1 MKINYL
7 CYTNIEDKG
16 CRFMQTTYI
25 FGHKIPDTDSVCASI
40 SLSYLKN
47 KLGSKTE
54 PRVLGTLNKESK
66 FVLNYFNIPEPSFL
80 NDVKVQIK
88 NMHYSKE
95 AMIEEHV
102 SIYETYKLL
111 TILGVT
117 GLPLVNKSKMLTGYV
132 NVKEISKYLIE
143 GDITYLN
150 TSYDNILDTLNAKE
164 ILRFDDEIT
173 GNILA
178 ASYKSETFINRI
190 RLDKSDILI
199 VGDRYKIQEYAIN
212 SGIKLVILVNNYALP
227 NNLME
232 LAKEKKV
239 NIISVSMGTFKAANM
254 IKLCNY
260 IKLLNNN
267 PDPITFTTS
276 DYRNDFI
283 ETSSKLGHTNYPIVN
298 KKGICLGM
306 MRLVDVSDFERKQ
319 VILVDHNQQSQSVD
333 GIEEANIMEVIDH
346 HNLGTIGTSFPINFR
361 SMPVGC
367 TCTIIYKLYE
377 EARVEIPKSIAG
389 IMLSA
394 ILSDTLLFKSP
405 TCTSIDIEVGEKL
418 AKIAGVEIQE
428 YGTKMFKAA
437 SSVSGMSVDEIIHSD
452 MKTFKYSDSTMAIG
466 QVMTMDF
473 DEISKR
479 QEEFVNSLN
488 TMCTIGNYKMALLF
502 VTDIIK
508 NGSYLFFNESSKE
521 IIEEAYG
528 IEDANQGVYLDGV
541 VSRKKQM
548 LPPLLEVEK

>member
-1 MKINYL
+1 
-7 CYTNIEDKG
+7 
-16 CRFMQTTYI
+16 MQSTYI

-47 KLGSKTE
+47 KLGYKTE
-54 PRVLGTLNKESK
+54 PRVIGTLNKESK
-66 FVLNYFNIPEPSFL
+66 FVLDYFNIPEPSFL

-102 SIYETYKLL
+102 SIYEAYKFLVEL
-111 TILGVT
+111 SVT
-117 GLPLVNKSKMLTGYV
+117 GLPLVNKNKKLTGYV

-150 TSYDNILDTLNAKE
+150 TSYDNIIDTLGAKE
-164 ILRFDDEIT
+164 VLRFDDEIE

-178 ASYKSETFINRI
+178 ASYKSETFINRV

-199 VGDRYKIQEYAIN
+199 VGDRYKIQEYAIS
-212 SGIKLVILVNNYALP
+212 SGIKLVILVNNYILP
-227 NNLME
+227 DSLME
-232 LAKEKKV
+232 IARKNKV
-239 NIISVSMGTFKAANM
+239 NIISVPMGTFKAANM

-267 PDPITFTTS
+267 STPISFTTS

-283 ETSSKLGHTNYPIVN
+283 EISSKLGHTNYPIVN
-298 KKGICLGM
+298 KKGMCLGM

-346 HNLGTIGTSFPINFR
+346 HNLGTIGTTMPINFR

-367 TCTIIYKLYE
+367 TCTIIYKLFE
-377 EARVEIPKSIAG
+377 EARIEIPANIAG

-405 TCTSIDIEVGEKL
+405 TTTSMDKEVGNTL
-418 AKIAGVEIQE
+418 ANIAGVDIEE

-437 SSVSGMSVDEIIHSD
+437 SSVAGMSVEEIIHSD
-452 MKTFKYSDSTMAIG
+452 MKTFKYSNSNMAIG

-473 DEISKR
+473 DEIRTR
-479 QEEFVNSLN
+479 QDEFVNSLN
-488 TMCTIGNYKMALLF
+488 TMCNLGNYKMSLLF

-508 NGSYLFFNESSKE
+508 NGSYLFFNEDSKE
-521 IIEEAYG
+521 IIEEAFGLDNATQG
-528 IEDANQGVYLDGV
+528 IYLDGV